1 MTKILLI
8 DDDRSLLR
16 ALEIGLGAKGYETAV
31 SATGKDGLTQTVLF
45 SPDLILLDMGLPD
58 IDGIQFCRQ
67 LRSYSETPILVL
79 SAAED
84 ETRKVDALDAGA
96 DDYVTKPFGMAELD
110 ARIRVALRHA
120 RNRADPDRATLIRV
134 GNIAVDLERRQV
146 TNAEVPIEL
155 TAREFDLLL
164 YLAKNSGKVYTH
176 HQILRDIWGRGYG
189 EETHYLRVYIN
200 RLRKKLNDPNGKMIR
215 TKPGIGYQLLDTTED
230 S

>member
-1 MTKILLI
+1 MTKILLV

-31 SATGKDGLTQTVLF
+31 SATGKDGLTQAVLF

-58 IDGIQFCRQ
+58 IEGIQFCRQ

-84 ETRKVDALDAGA
+84 ETRKVEALDAGA

-120 RNRADPDRATLIRV
+120 RNRSDHNGATLVKV
-134 GNIAVDLERRQV
+134 GDIEVDLERRQV
-146 TNAEVPIEL
+146 TNAGVPIEL
-155 TAREFDLLL
+155 TAREFDILL

-200 RLRKKLNDPNGKMIR
+200 RLRKKLNDPDGKIIR
-215 TKPGIGYQLLDTTED
+215 TKPGIGYQLLDITDD

>member
-1 MTKILLI
+1 MTKILLV

-16 ALEIGLGAKGYETAV
+16 ALEIGLAAKGYDT
-31 SATGKDGLTQTVLF
+31 SGCRNGRDGLAQAVLF
-45 SPDLILLDMGLPD
+45 SPDLILLDLGLPD
-58 IDGIQFCRQ
+58 IDGIEFCRK

-84 ETRKVDALDAGA
+84 ETRKVEALDAGA

-120 RNRADPDRATLIRV
+120 RRRPETANTTRISV
-134 GNIAVDLERRQV
+134 GNISIDLEKRQA
-146 TNAEVPIEL
+146 TNSGVAIDL

-176 HQILRDIWGRGYG
+176 RQILRDIWGRGYG

-200 RLRKKLNDPNGKMIR
+200 RLRRKLGDADGRIIR
-215 TKPGIGYQLLDTTED
+215 TKPGIGYQLLDTTEEA
-230 S
+230 

>member
-1 MTKILLI
+1 MTKILLV

-31 SATGKDGLTQTVLF
+31 SATGKDGLAQAVLF
-45 SPDLILLDMGLPD
+45 SPDLILLDLGLPD

-84 ETRKVDALDAGA
+84 ETRKVEALDAGA

-120 RNRADPDRATLIRV
+120 RSRPDRNGATLIKV

-146 TNAEVPIEL
+146 TNAGVPIEL

-189 EETHYLRVYIN
+189 AETHYLRVYIN
-200 RLRKKLNDPNGKMIR
+200 RLRKKLSDPDGRIIR
-215 TKPGIGYQLLDTTED
+215 TKPGIGYQLLDTTEET
-230 S
+230 

>member
-1 MTKILLI
+1 MTKILLV

-31 SATGKDGLTQTVLF
+31 SATGKDGLTQAVLF

-58 IDGIQFCRQ
+58 IEGIQFCRQ

-84 ETRKVDALDAGA
+84 ETRKVEALDAGA

-120 RNRADPDRATLIRV
+120 RNRSDPDRATLIKV

-200 RLRKKLNDPNGKMIR
+200 RLRKKLNDPNGKIIR